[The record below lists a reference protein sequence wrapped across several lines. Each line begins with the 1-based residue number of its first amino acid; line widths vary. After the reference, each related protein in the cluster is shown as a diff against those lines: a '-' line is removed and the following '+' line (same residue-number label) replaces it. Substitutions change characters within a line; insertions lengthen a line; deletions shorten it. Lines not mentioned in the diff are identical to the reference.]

1 MVQNMC
7 VRKVHFS
14 RHLRG
19 QVLKWQRHIDCFVTG
34 RKNKLFKSKIAPRL
48 NRISS
53 FAASALMELTQYELN
68 ATHAVE
74 RLTGRLVGKGKPD
87 TMLAADVHVTDDA
100 LFATGIEVGC
110 VEFLRGH
117 FVILEPKL
125 CVCG

>member
-1 MVQNMC
+1 
-7 VRKVHFS
+7 
-14 RHLRG
+14 
-19 QVLKWQRHIDCFVTG
+19 
-34 RKNKLFKSKIAPRL
+34 
-48 NRISS
+48 
-53 FAASALMELTQYELN
+53 MELTQYELN

-125 CVCG
+125 CVEILHGMKLQRNHYLVVERLRPYEGRCMAKCQQWQKKIQRKSISCRHNN